1 MLDAAATPIPMP
13 MLLFHA
19 RAAYIT
25 AMRAA
30 LIGAGYDDIPRKGV
44 HVIGVLAHHDQ
55 PSPLARLIDELRLSK
70 QAAGQLADAL
80 VNGGYI
86 ERNVDPDDRRK
97 LNIALTERGRAAART
112 LVAAHQ
118 SIDEKLLALAGPAD
132 LERTRQTLFLLGS
145 IHPPSSRNPSQETP

>member
-1 MLDAAATPIPMP
+1 MSSARVTRIAMP

-19 RAAYIT
+19 RAAYLS

-30 LIGAGYDDIPRKGV
+30 LTVAGYDDIPRKGV

-86 ERNVDPDDRRK
+86 ERNVDPGDRRK
-97 LNIALTERGRAAART
+97 LNIALTDRGRAAART
-112 LVAAHQ
+112 LVEAHQ
-118 SIDEKLLALAGPAD
+118 VVDAQLLALAGPAN
-132 LERTRQTLFLLGS
+132 LECTRQTLSLLGS
-145 IHPPSSRNPSQETP
+145 IHPLSSRNSSQEAP

>member
-1 MLDAAATPIPMP
+1 MSNAPATRIPMP

-19 RAAYIT
+19 RATYIA
-25 AMRAA
+25 AMRTA

-86 ERNVDPDDRRK
+86 ERNVDPGDRRK
-97 LNIALTERGRAAART
+97 LNIALTDRGRAAART
-112 LVAAHQ
+112 LVDAHQ
-118 SIDEKLLALAGPAD
+118 SVDAKLLALAGPAN
-132 LERTRQTLFLLGS
+132 LECTRQTLFLLGS
-145 IHPPSSRNPSQETP
+145 IDQTSSRNSSQEAP